1 MINLYKKRNTTTH
14 QLQLSFN
21 NKETSSDGVTRD
33 AFSAFFA
40 LVYSKMDGSN
50 ESVPRTI
57 VDDDDL
63 VAVGKAITYGFILSN
78 IIPFLSRYVKAP

>member
-14 QLQLSFN
+14 QLQLSFDN
-21 NKETSSDGVTRD
+21 DEVSGNGVTRD

-40 LVYSKMDGSN
+40 SVYSKMDGSN
-50 ESVPRTI
+50 ERVPRTI

-63 VAVGKAITYGFILSN
+63 VAVGKAITHAFILC
-78 IIPFLSRYVKAP
+78 ILRYVKAP